1 MAMYPIK
8 TVTVA
13 GTSTASMT
21 FSSIPQTYQHL
32 QLRIS
37 ARMISSQTTPYDL
50 TMTVNGANPSTFSY
64 HSMRGDGFNCFS
76 GGATSDNVFRFVTCV
91 ANAAHT
97 SSMFSGHIVDIY
109 DYTNTGKFKTAK
121 AHSGV
126 KSLDTSTP
134 QNGQILIQ
142 SSLWSSTNAITSLDI
157 GSFGNFAA
165 GTTATLYGITSSPR
179 DGA

>member
-50 TMTVNGANPSTFSY
+50 TITVNGANPSTFSS

-97 SSMFSGHIVDIY
+97 SNMFSGHIIDIY
-109 DYTNTGKFKTAK
+109 DYTSTGKFKTAK

-157 GSFGNFAA
+157 GSFGNFVA